1 MYRWIALVIGHIVE
15 GFDCAMDSFGTSV
28 HLDQIEEE
36 FIGKVTFWIELDGI
50 HKSVDLVEVFG
61 GGEVVDESGVEGFV
75 GFVVFA
81 FAEVVEERESEVW
94 VFEVLED
101 SDGLGWGQ
109 PVFVVEENVWVIGVD
124 GGEFF

>member
-1 MYRWIALVIGHIVE
+1 
-15 GFDCAMDSFGTSV
+15 MDSFGTAV